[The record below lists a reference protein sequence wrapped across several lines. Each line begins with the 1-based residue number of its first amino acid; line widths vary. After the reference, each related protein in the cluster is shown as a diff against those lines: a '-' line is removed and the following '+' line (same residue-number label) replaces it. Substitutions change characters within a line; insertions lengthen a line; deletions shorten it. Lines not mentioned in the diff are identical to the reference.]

1 MTMQVYGEAS
11 GVQNCHKN
19 DQGGCHCPYM
29 TIATAA
35 QHSRFILRGVTMG
48 LPKLQIGKASFQEA
62 GGHISR
68 SWTRVSV
75 CSLAPTSHKPSSPA
89 LQSQEEARGPLRC
102 FTPWERQGRDPDAQG
117 AAPEAG
123 TAAAAAAEPAP
134 YSRPCRPS
142 AATRRPASGPSGPG
156 PPGVTHLPMAYHQF
170 KNHGKRHSCFHVT
183 DTETEAQ
190 EGF

>member
-1 MTMQVYGEAS
+1 MQVYGEAS

-75 CSLAPTSHKPSSPA
+75 CSLAPTAHKPSSPA

-102 FTPWERQGRDPDAQG
+102 FTPWERQGRDPPCLTHREQHPRL
-117 AAPEAG
+117 APLRQPLRSQRPTVGPAG
-123 TAAAAAAEPAP
+123 PA
-134 YSRPCRPS
+134 
-142 AATRRPASGPSGPG
+142 
-156 PPGVTHLPMAYHQF
+156 LPH
-170 KNHGKRHSCFHVT
+170 
-183 DTETEAQ
+183 
-190 EGF
+190 EGQRLAPLVRGLQA